1 METALHNYKIKS
13 KGSKLSDG
21 KEVGGTGQLTDST
34 IDNMQTY
41 YGYTI
46 RSNKGN
52 TEEIQKVIWA
62 IYYHMIL
69 DPESEN
75 NDEQY

>member
-46 RSNKGN
+46 RNK
-52 TEEIQKVIWA
+52 KVN
-62 IYYHMIL
+62 
-69 DPESEN
+69 SR
-75 NDEQY
+75 